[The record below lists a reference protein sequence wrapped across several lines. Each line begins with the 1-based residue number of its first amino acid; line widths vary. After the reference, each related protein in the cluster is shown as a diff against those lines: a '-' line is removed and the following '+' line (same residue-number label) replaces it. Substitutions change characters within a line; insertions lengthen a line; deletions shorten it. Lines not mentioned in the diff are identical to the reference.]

1 MVILGIFGV
10 VLALVV
16 IFLALINVG
25 GDIYLWLDWFFTP
38 PGGRKRK

>member
-1 MVILGIFGV
+1 MVILGIAGV

-16 IFLALINVG
+16 ILLALINVG
-25 GDIYLWLDWFFTP
+25 VDAYLWLDWFFSP

>member
-1 MVILGIFGV
+1 MVILGIAGV

-16 IFLALINVG
+16 ILLALINIGV
-25 GDIYLWLDWFFTP
+25 DVYLWLDWFFSP

>member
-10 VLALVV
+10 VLALVA
-16 IFLALINVG
+16 ILLALANIGV
-25 GDIYLWLDWFFTP
+25 DIYLWLDWFFTP

>member
-1 MVILGIFGV
+1 MVILGISGV

-16 IFLALINVG
+16 ILLALINVG
-25 GDIYLWLDWFFTP
+25 ADIYLWLDWFFSP